1 MPLRPSARG
10 EPGLV
15 RDYGGVKRGE
25 FGALLDLLA
34 VLVAGV
40 DLGVRLANLQALKM
54 SVFTFVVFLFL
65 PYELGLGIT
74 GVQKC
79 PCSRSRSSSSSALC
93 FYTLTQAQDETID
106 RNSTYANVV
115 TVTNQDN
122 KISDDQ
128 SVCDCNT
135 EFSTQID
142 QITEKDSTEDNNEK
156 GSDVVYAQVHKKTK
170 AISVLSGDVH
180 AQDDRNS
187 TYVLT
192 VINQDNNI
200 SDYQNL
206 CNYNTE
212 FSTQIDH
219 ITEKDSTEDKEKGSD
234 VVYAQVYMAQ
244 DETID
249 RNSTY
254 ANVVTVT
261 NQDNMI
267 SDDQSL
273 CDCNTEFSTQIDQI
287 TGKDSTEDNNEKGS
301 DVVYAQVHKKPKAIN
316 VLPGDIYAQVIC
328 EATHIITNV
337 ETKWTGS
344 VHNARIFRESSLCQT
359 IQQRQYNGYLLGDRG
374 YPCLPYLM
382 TPYPEPDPGPQTRLN
397 LAHSRRRAKVEMTI
411 GILRAPEM
419 FVFQFTSFMIIC
431 SVFLHTHSGERLHM
445 PAVQKSQVS
454 AGQKL
459 FVNPVTTEKILLVNF
474 RDVDYV
480 NTVINEWIIS
490 DAATLVHYEVI
501 NISKQ

>member
-1 MPLRPSARG
+1 M
-10 EPGLV
+10 
-15 RDYGGVKRGE
+15 
-25 FGALLDLLA
+25 A
-34 VLVAGV
+34 VLTLSA
-40 DLGVRLANLQALKM
+40 
-54 SVFTFVVFLFL
+54 T
-65 PYELGLGIT
+65 GLCT
-74 GVQKC
+74 
-79 PCSRSRSSSSSALC
+79 RTR
-93 FYTLTQAQDETID
+93 
-106 RNSTYANVV
+106 
-115 TVTNQDN
+115 
-122 KISDDQ
+122 
-128 SVCDCNT
+128 
-135 EFSTQID
+135 
-142 QITEKDSTEDNNEK
+142 
-156 GSDVVYAQVHKKTK
+156 KKTHRRHNVGEED
-170 AISVLSGDVH
+170 SL
-180 AQDDRNS
+180 
-187 TYVLT
+187 
-192 VINQDNNI
+192 NQ
-200 SDYQNL
+200 
-206 CNYNTE
+206 
-212 FSTQIDH
+212 
-219 ITEKDSTEDKEKGSD
+219 
-234 VVYAQVYMAQ
+234 AQ

-411 GILRAPEM
+411 GILRYA
-419 FVFQFTSFMIIC
+419 IC
-431 SVFLHTHSGERLHM
+431 DKHEHRHRSCRCRGI
-445 PAVQKSQVS
+445 
-454 AGQKL
+454 
-459 FVNPVTTEKILLVNF
+459 NN
-474 RDVDYV
+474 
-480 NTVINEWIIS
+480 VI
-490 DAATLVHYEVI
+490 
-501 NISKQ
+501 